1 MFLTPA
7 LQLRGRRQASNT
19 TRWGGCSSLGRILL
33 WTQNRQQLPT
43 VWKQTV
49 KQSRL
54 LRLQHPIKCNLN
66 QASHLFSIP
75 FSLCF
80 PSAFGQSLQ
89 LCSLTLI
96 ALDTFQAARYRP
108 VFSPRKLTS
117 EGTNAVV
124 KECETFRLLSTD
136 YALLHTL
143 AGSVHFRGLCVS
155 SFYPVPPAA
164 AQITLQ
170 GYSGQDEWNSGQL
183 IICTHIKF
191 SNPGHVRKAGGRTQG
206 AAQTWSL
213 AVRPFLSHM
222 VCIPSICLSYKS
234 TAISQR
240 NQTSVFFSLPSK
252 LPQSH
257 TCTPKIVSVI
267 MVPSGV
273 PITNCHLMSLEA
285 KPRKVGTW
293 VTMWINLSKKTG
305 KWGFNDNPNPNKG
318 VLRQVASA
326 EGS

>member
-19 TRWGGCSSLGRILL
+19 ARWAGRSSLGRILL

-54 LRLQHPIKCNLN
+54 LRLQHPIKRNLN

-96 ALDTFQAARYRP
+96 APDTFQAARYRP
-108 VFSPRKLTS
+108 VFSPRKLTA
-117 EGTNAVV
+117 EGTNALV
-124 KECETFRLLSTD
+124 KESVRHSDSCLQT
-136 YALLHTL
+136 TL
-143 AGSVHFRGLCVS
+143 CYTHQQVVFISEGSLCVP

-170 GYSGQDEWNSGQL
+170 GDSGQHE
-183 IICTHIKF
+183 
-191 SNPGHVRKAGGRTQG
+191 
-206 AAQTWSL
+206 
-213 AVRPFLSHM
+213 
-222 VCIPSICLSYKS
+222 
-234 TAISQR
+234 
-240 NQTSVFFSLPSK
+240 
-252 LPQSH
+252 
-257 TCTPKIVSVI
+257 
-267 MVPSGV
+267 
-273 PITNCHLMSLEA
+273 
-285 KPRKVGTW
+285 
-293 VTMWINLSKKTG
+293 
-305 KWGFNDNPNPNKG
+305 
-318 VLRQVASA
+318 
-326 EGS
+326 